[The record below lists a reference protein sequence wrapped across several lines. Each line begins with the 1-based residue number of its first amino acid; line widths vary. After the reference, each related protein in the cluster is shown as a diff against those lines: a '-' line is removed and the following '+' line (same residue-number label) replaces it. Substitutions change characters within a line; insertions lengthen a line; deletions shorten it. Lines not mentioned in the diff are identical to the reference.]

1 MILAALKKG
10 FTAACVG
17 VGEGSTVL
25 LDAVPLIKRVI
36 CPGLRSVSLQLL
48 TNRYETKGMMFTR

>member
-10 FTAACVG
+10 FSAACVG

-25 LDAVPLIKRVI
+25 LDSVPLIKRII

-48 TNRYETKGMMFTR
+48 TNRYDVVWDKSS

>member
-48 TNRYETKGMMFTR
+48 TNRYDVA

>member
-25 LDAVPLIKRVI
+25 LDTVPLIKRVI

-48 TNRYETKGMMFTR
+48 TNRYEI